1 METTYLVFAG
11 VFGLLVGSFLNVV
24 IYRLPLDMEWVRSR
38 SACRSCRRLIRWYD
52 NIPVVSWLLLGGRC
66 RNCKE
71 RIAFRYP
78 LVELITGGL
87 FALGF
92 ITVGAIA
99 RDTELTG
106 GGLTSGWWAFG
117 FVYVATFLSA
127 LVASTFIDFD
137 HTILPDEITKTG
149 MWLAPFATLVF
160 PWIVLRHFDLD
171 RFGWTGVHAR
181 LEGLIGSLIGMLV
194 GAGIVWGVAVVGKLI
209 FRKEAMGFGDVK
221 FMGMIGAVLGPFP
234 VVLVFALGCLFGSF
248 FGIAMFLVT
257 RNRYLAFGPYLALGA
272 VIMLLWGEQTVWIVT
287 DWWPR
292 FVRGLT

>member
-11 VFGLLVGSFLNVV
+11 VLGLLVGSFLNVV

-52 NIPVVSWLLLGGRC
+52 NIPVLSWLALRGRC

-71 RIAFRYP
+71 PIAFRYP
-78 LVELITGGL
+78 LVELLTGGL

-92 ITVGAIA
+92 VLSGEIA
-99 RDTELTG
+99 GEA
-106 GGLTSGWWAFG
+106 GLTVAWRAAG
-117 FVYVATFLSA
+117 FVIIAVFLSA

-149 MWLAPFATLVF
+149 MWLAPFATLTF
-160 PWIVLRHFDLD
+160 PWIVLRHFDLG
-171 RFGWTGVHAR
+171 RFGWGGVHDR
-181 LEGLIGSLIGMLV
+181 LEGLIGSLVGMLV
-194 GAGIVWGVAVVGKLI
+194 GAGIVWGVAVVGKMI

-292 FVRGLT
+292 FIRGLT